1 MNMKYNFNELIDRT
15 NTACVKYDLRKL
27 FFGNEDV
34 IPMWVA
40 DMDYRTPD
48 FILNA
53 IRERATHEILGY
65 SIRPESYFTSLINW
79 LQRRHH
85 WEIKKEWV
93 AFSPGIVPAVNM
105 AVLAF
110 TKRRDKIIIQP
121 PVYFPFFDAVKKH
134 GRKLV
139 YNQLIMD
146 NGRYRMD
153 YENLELLCREGAKM
167 LILSNPHNPGG
178 NAWTATELKRM
189 ADICLK
195 YDVLIVS
202 DEIHSDLVNRGFKH
216 TVLASLSPE
225 IDRQTITMVAPS
237 KTFNIAGMAT
247 ASVIISNPQLMK
259 KYRKVPDALHIE
271 LGNVFGNVASG
282 AAYTFGDEWL
292 EQLLDYID
300 GNIQTLIEYAL
311 KHLPQVRVI
320 RPEATYMVWLDFRQA
335 GMTDKQLK
343 KFMIEKAGL
352 GLNEGT
358 QFGPGGEGYMRMNLA
373 CPRATLLRALE
384 QLKTAFEQVS

>member
-1 MNMKYNFNELIDRT
+1 MTYNFDEIIDRT
-15 NTACVKYDLRKL
+15 NTSCVKYDLRKL
-27 FFGNEDV
+27 FFGNEEV

-53 IRERATHEILGY
+53 IRERAGHEILGY

-79 LQRRHH
+79 LKRRHN
-85 WEIKKEWV
+85 WEIQKEWV

-110 TKRRDKIIIQP
+110 SKRRDKIIIQP

-134 GRKLV
+134 GRKLL

-153 YENLELLCREGAKM
+153 YENLEQLCRDGAKM

-178 NAWTATELKRM
+178 NAWTATELKKM

-195 YDVLIVS
+195 YNVLIIS

-225 IDRQTITMVAPS
+225 IATKTITMVAPS

-247 ASVIISNPQLMK
+247 ASVIISNPELMK
-259 KYRKVPDALHIE
+259 KYRKVLDALHIE
-271 LGNVFGNVASG
+271 LGNVFGNVASE
-282 AAYTFGDEWL
+282 AAYTYGDEWL
-292 EQLLDYID
+292 EQLLDYMD
-300 GNIQTLIEYAL
+300 GNIQTLVEFAE
-311 KHLPQVRVI
+311 KHLPQVKVI
-320 RPEATYMVWLDFRQA
+320 RPEATYMAWIDFSKT
-335 GMTDKQLK
+335 GMTGKQLK
-343 KFMIEKAGL
+343 KFLIEKAGL

-358 QFGPGGEGYMRMNLA
+358 QFGSGGEGYMRMNLA
-373 CPRATLLRALE
+373 CPREILLKALE
-384 QLKTAFEQVS
+384 QLKMAFGRTN

>member
-1 MNMKYNFNELIDRT
+1 MKYNFDEIIDRT

-27 FFGNEDV
+27 FFGNEEV

-53 IRERATHEILGY
+53 IRERAGHEILGY
-65 SIRPESYFTSLINW
+65 SIRPEAYFTSLINW
-79 LQRRHH
+79 LKRRHN
-85 WEIKKEWV
+85 WEVQKEWI

-110 TKRRDKIIIQP
+110 SKRRDKIIIQP

-134 GRKLV
+134 GRKLL

-153 YENLELLCREGAKM
+153 YENLEQLCRDGAKM

-178 NAWTATELKRM
+178 NAWTASELKKM

-195 YDVLIVS
+195 YNVLIIS

-225 IDRQTITMVAPS
+225 IAAKTITMVAPS

-247 ASVIISNPQLMK
+247 ASVIISNPELMK
-259 KYRKVPDALHIE
+259 KYRKVLDALHIE
-271 LGNVFGNVASG
+271 LGNVFGNVASE
-282 AAYTFGDEWL
+282 AAYTFGDVWL
-292 EQLLDYID
+292 EQLLDYMD
-300 GNIQTLIEYAL
+300 SNIQTLMEFAE
-311 KHLPQVRVI
+311 KHLPQVKVI
-320 RPEATYMVWLDFRQA
+320 RPEATYMAWLDFSRT
-335 GMTDKQLK
+335 GMTDKHLK
-343 KFMIEKAGL
+343 KFLIEKAGL

-373 CPRATLLRALE
+373 CPRAILLKALE
-384 QLKTAFEQVS
+384 QLKMAFGRTN